1 MTSCWGYCPEESCTC
16 CRKGNPFQGLRVSSC
31 LTLGNELSKETNE
44 LTKQEMLL
52 VRGAQ
57 AESKR
62 VRGTQED
69 CSAIGLTVSS
79 FMVMELVSGL
89 SLANHSDSRSF
100 LVAHALLSPKRIPM
114 RRFLGGW

>member
-1 MTSCWGYCPEESCTC
+1 MS
-16 CRKGNPFQGLRVSSC
+16 FC

-52 VRGAQ
+52 VRGAK
-57 AESKR
+57 AESKS

-69 CSAIGLTVSS
+69 CSAMGLTVSS
-79 FMVMELVSGL
+79 FMVMQVVSGL

-100 LVAHALLSPKRIPM
+100 LAAHAFLSPKWIPM
-114 RRFLGGW
+114 RRILGGW